1 VPYWPDKDNF
11 TFNETKLEH
20 RLRVFVNR
28 VPKKISE
35 PERDEAT
42 GEWKRLHIEDLY
54 DQFYSPN
61 IIRVIISRT
70 TRWTGL
76 VARTGVRRGAYR
88 YLMGKPEGT
97 RPLGRQVVGEG

>member
-11 TFNETKLEH
+11 TFNETKLVH

-28 VPKKISE
+28 VLRKISG

-42 GEWKRLHIEDLY
+42 GDWKRLHIEDLY
-54 DQFYSPN
+54 DQLYSSN
-61 IIRVIISRT
+61 IIRVIVSRS

-76 VARTGVRRGAYR
+76 VARIGVRRGAYG
-88 YLMGKPEGT
+88 YLMGKSEGT
-97 RPLGRQVVGEG
+97 RPFGRLVVGGG